1 MTTLLSKVS
10 VFSNKWSAIANLPN
24 YWLEED
30 GMFYSFDAEAIG
42 EGVTKVKIEYLQ
54 KGEKSVSFAIDDICL
69 EYETA
74 DVRVPFI
81 EDLEIS
87 GEINSYEVDGIDPEK
102 NYYYFV
108 KAKSGDLMSV
118 DSYHIWVDGLTGHTG
133 GFGCY

>member
-1 MTTLLSKVS
+1 MVCNSQPSKLLARRRWNVL
-10 VFSNKWSAIANLPN
+10 FLRCR
-24 YWLEED
+24 
-30 GMFYSFDAEAIG
+30 AIG

-102 NYYYFV
+102 TIIISLKLNRE
-108 KAKSGDLMSV
+108 
-118 DSYHIWVDGLTGHTG
+118 T
-133 GFGCY
+133 